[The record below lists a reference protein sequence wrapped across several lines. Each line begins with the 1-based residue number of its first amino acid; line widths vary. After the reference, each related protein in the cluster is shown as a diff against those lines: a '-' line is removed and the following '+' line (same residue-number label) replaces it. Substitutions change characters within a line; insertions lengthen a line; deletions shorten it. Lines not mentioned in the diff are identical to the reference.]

1 MHLNNNN
8 DSQIK
13 FQGQIIGKES
23 DTQHHKKANNIS
35 FTWTE
40 IFLRQEALNQAEVD
54 DDEQYL

>member
-23 DTQHHKKANNIS
+23 DTQPHKEASNIS

-40 IFLRQEALNQAEVD
+40 IFLRQEALNQAVVD